1 MVGAMT
7 IDRDKA
13 LGPGW
18 VKVEDFI
25 EWCEQDPDCLRAKA
39 EREQRQAELAR
50 AERPLVED
58 LRAAGLD
65 VSSVG
70 DLVNTTTPYPDAIPI
85 LLEHLQ
91 RDYPG
96 PIRDCIARALAV
108 REAQY
113 AWPVLV
119 REYVALADGPG
130 VKQGLAVALS
140 NTLTEERLDEFLDLV
155 HDLRHGESRGLLLLG
170 LQRLS
175 RSTKSRAREALEAL
189 STDPVLGPE
198 VQRILKRR
206 RRAGG

>member
-1 MVGAMT
+1 MT

-25 EWCEQDPDCLRAKA
+25 EWCEHDPDCLRAKA
-39 EREQRQAELAR
+39 ERERRQAELDR

-58 LRAAGLD
+58 LRAAGFE

-70 DLVNTTTPYPDAIPI
+70 DLVNTSAPYPDAVPI
-85 LLEHLQ
+85 LLEHLR

-96 PIRDCIARALAV
+96 TIRDCIARALAV

-119 REYVALADGPG
+119 HEYVALEDGPG
-130 VKQGLAVALS
+130 VKQGLAVALA
-140 NTLTEERLDEFLDLV
+140 NTVTEERVDEMLELI
-155 HDLRHGESRGLLLLG
+155 HDPRHGESRGLLLLG

-175 RSTKSRAREALEAL
+175 RSRKSRAREALEAL
-189 STDPVLGPE
+189 ATDPVLGPE

-206 RRAGG
+206 RRAGS